1 MIRAALVAAVVLGG
15 CTPLPPTA
23 VAYVP
28 TRANAVCAITEVVD
42 GDTLR
47 LSCTEGRGGTVR
59 LVGFD
64 TPETYRPGCAA
75 EKARGEMAK
84 RFLEAHL
91 RQARV
96 IRPDYQGKDKYKR
109 LLVRLEVDGTDLA
122 QTMTNARLAVP
133 YAGGKRIDWCRKLAA

>member
-1 MIRAALVAAVVLGG
+1 VIRAALVAAVVLGG

-59 LVGFD
+59 LVGTD
-64 TPETYRPGCAA
+64 TATIIREVSQLLADADVYQA
-75 EKARGEMAK
+75 MSY
-84 RFLEAHL
+84 AHNPYGDGL
-91 RQARV
+91 ASQRILSVLKQHRV
-96 IRPDYQGKDKYKR
+96 
-109 LLVRLEVDGTDLA
+109 TA
-122 QTMTNARLAVP
+122 
-133 YAGGKRIDWCRKLAA
+133 